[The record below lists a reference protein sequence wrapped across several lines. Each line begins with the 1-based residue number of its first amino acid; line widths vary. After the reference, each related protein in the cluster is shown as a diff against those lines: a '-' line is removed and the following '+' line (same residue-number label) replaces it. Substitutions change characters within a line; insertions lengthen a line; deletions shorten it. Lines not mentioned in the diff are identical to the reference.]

1 VSITPANRAE
11 QAFSKESPATR
22 SLQEMLLFYPGELRP
37 TEGMTLKFVP
47 LLRSSPA
54 SRTYR
59 WEEFVQTGF
68 MGMMGLI
75 NPPDKNPAK
84 DLRAPVMAARVTGDS
99 RTSPGKK
106 INVIFA
112 TDMDMLADQF
122 YLIRDREYQDLKLDN
137 IAFVMNAIDDLAGDQ
152 AFIELRSRRPQH
164 RTLTLVEDRVKESRE
179 KEATAAELAE
189 ENAKTRLQEASA
201 GLQKAIDAIE
211 ERTDLD
217 PRQKQTMKRIAEEN
231 KTREYEVQKAL
242 IENDKNKKIKA
253 LKNSTERDVN
263 RITGFL
269 RSLALLL
276 PPIPALLLGLFV
288 YVRRSLDERQGLNP
302 DRIVDTK

>member
-1 VSITPANRAE
+1 V
-11 QAFSKESPATR
+11 
-22 SLQEMLLFYPGELRP
+22 L
-37 TEGMTLKFVP
+37 
-47 LLRSSPA
+47 
-54 SRTYR
+54 
-59 WEEFVQTGF
+59 
-68 MGMMGLI
+68 
-75 NPPDKNPAK
+75 
-84 DLRAPVMAARVTGDS
+84 AAQVTGDS
-99 RTSPGKK
+99 KTNPGRK

-112 TDMDMLADQF
+112 ADMDMLMDQF

-164 RTLTLVEDRVKESRE
+164 RTLTLVEERVKESRE
-179 KEATAAELAE
+179 KEAAAAEEAE
-189 ENAKTRLQEASA
+189 TKAKKDLEEASA

-231 KTREYEVQKAL
+231 KTREYEVQKAQ
-242 IENDKNKKIKA
+242 IENDKNKQIKA

-302 DRIVDTK
+302 DRIVDSK